1 MIAAGRHT
9 CHTAVIGDTQML
21 SIRLD
26 PDTERRLQTL
36 AEATGRTKSHY
47 AREAIL
53 THLEEMEDRYIAIQR
68 LEQPGSRI
76 TLEELERELDLT

>member
-1 MIAAGRHT
+1 
-9 CHTAVIGDTQML
+9 ML

-26 PDTERRLQTL
+26 PDIERRLKEL
-36 AEATGRTKSHY
+36 AEATGRTKSYY

-53 THLEEMEDRYIAIQR
+53 AHLEEMEDRYVAIQR

-76 TLEELERELDLT
+76 PLEDLERELELT

>member
-1 MIAAGRHT
+1 
-9 CHTAVIGDTQML
+9 ML

-26 PDTERRLQTL
+26 PDTERRLKEL
-36 AEATGRTKSHY
+36 AEATGRTKSYY

-53 THLEEMEDRYIAIQR
+53 AHLKEMEDRYVAIQR

-76 TLEELERELDLT
+76 SLEDLERELDLT

>member
-1 MIAAGRHT
+1 
-9 CHTAVIGDTQML
+9 ML

-26 PDTERRLQTL
+26 PDTERRLSRL
-36 AEATGRTKSHY
+36 AEATGRTKSYY

-53 THLEEMEDRYIAIQR
+53 AHLEEMEDRYLAMQR

-76 TLEELERELDLT
+76 SLEELERELKSI